1 MFCCSG
7 AHVRAA
13 MLRYFIRVASVEEQR
28 CMKAENGTQ
37 EGGARRTCGEKR
49 AGCDNKMDTVWR

>member
-37 EGGARRTCGEKR
+37 EEGRATHLWGEES
-49 AGCDNKMDTVWR
+49 GL